1 MIRLQAGELAC
12 EINNAMNL
20 AAAGADPAGL
30 GLVIL
35 QPGESCSAQLTIE
48 VERMP

>member
-12 EINNAMNL
+12 DNNAMNL
-20 AAAGADPAGL
+20 AAAGADPAEL

-35 QPGESCSAQLTIE
+35 QPGESRSAQLVIE